1 MSKHKI
7 GSKEV
12 KGKNQAATGSKT
24 PLKDGKIR
32 PALSLY
38 GKAEYGKE

>member
-7 GSKEV
+7 DSKEV
-12 KGKNQAATGSKT
+12 QGKNHAHARPKT
-24 PLKDGKIR
+24 ALKDGKIR